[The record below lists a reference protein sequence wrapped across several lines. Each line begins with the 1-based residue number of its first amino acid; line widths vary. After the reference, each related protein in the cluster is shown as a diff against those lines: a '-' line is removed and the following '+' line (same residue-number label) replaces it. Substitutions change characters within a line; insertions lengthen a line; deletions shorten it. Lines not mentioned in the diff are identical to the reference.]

1 MFVKFLENIG
11 LYLFIV
17 SLLIISQLRWAQKF
31 DYDDIS
37 LRITMCLILSIVI
50 YYGIMKFLVLKR
62 INTDNVSFALSFSV
76 LGIYLSSEIGMVIT
90 LAIVVIVYFIKKSK
104 SNSLFAEFWGENN
117 YKIKFDSKL
126 RKLKI
131 INNNINDLNLF
142 RFKYLFVELINCISA
157 CNEDNINKI
166 HIESEETNKINQIIN
181 KIFDNFGIESE
192 IVCISEK
199 DLSSKN

>member
-1 MFVKFLENIG
+1 M
-11 LYLFIV
+11 
-17 SLLIISQLRWAQKF
+17 
-31 DYDDIS
+31 
-37 LRITMCLILSIVI
+37 
-50 YYGIMKFLVLKR
+50 
-62 INTDNVSFALSFSV
+62 

-142 RFKYLFVELINCISA
+142 RFKYLFVELIKCISA

-192 IVCISEK
+192 IVCISEN

>member
-142 RFKYLFVELINCISA
+142 RFKYLFVELINCIIA
-157 CNEDNINKI
+157 CNENNIKKI
-166 HIESEETNKINQIIN
+166 HIESEETNKINQIIK
-181 KIFDNFGIESE
+181 KIFDNFEIESE
-192 IVCISEK
+192 IVNISEK
-199 DLSSKN
+199 YSK

>member
-142 RFKYLFVELINCISA
+142 RFKYLFVELINCIIA
-157 CNEDNINKI
+157 CNEKNIKKI
-166 HIESEETNKINQIIN
+166 HIESEETNKINQIIK
-181 KIFDNFGIESE
+181 KIFDNFEIESE
-192 IVCISEK
+192 IVNISEK
-199 DLSSKN
+199 YSK